1 MSLLCAL
8 SLYALVW
15 SLQNLRTRAESNATQ
30 QMVVRNKL
38 CCMTCFDAS
47 LIVLIECAAALAQGH
62 TEQPVS
68 QRRAFR
74 LTLFVWGMTS
84 RRARALAVLCCL
96 GATLLLLAFIDAQ
109 FNHPY
114 PRLPPPVFLIGAMK
128 SGTTAL
134 ADALHRHPFVHMA
147 RVLPGEPVYHT
158 KEVHFFDTNSSFAQG
173 RQFYERHFERDLPPG
188 HVSLDA
194 TPGYLFEPYAAERV
208 HKLYEKNIKILVI
221 LRHPVERAI
230 SHWR

>member
-1 MSLLCAL
+1 
-8 SLYALVW
+8 
-15 SLQNLRTRAESNATQ
+15 
-30 QMVVRNKL
+30 MVV
-38 CCMTCFDAS
+38 
-47 LIVLIECAAALAQGH
+47 
-62 TEQPVS
+62 
-68 QRRAFR
+68 
-74 LTLFVWGMTS
+74 LFVWRMTS

-114 PRLPPPVFLIGAMK
+114 PRLPPPAFLIGAMK

-147 RVLPGEPVYHT
+147 RPLRGEPDWFA
-158 KEVHFFDTNSSFAQG
+158 KEVHYFNLNSSFAQG
-173 RQFYERHFERDLPPG
+173 HQFYERHFERDLPPG

-194 TPGYLFEPYAAERV
+194 TPEYLYEPYVAARV
-208 HKLYEKNIKILVI
+208 FKMYGKDIKILVI
-221 LRHPVERAI
+221 LRDPVERAI